1 MMATLRSNEAVPGE
15 QAGPLAGD
23 TENEKNVEQ
32 GNAAPEQETLPEPGA
47 PESIET
53 EQAAPEHEKR
63 AEAPEVTSE
72 GVDFSEEEA
81 QLSASAPEFDLGD
94 ATEDET
100 NDPATEELDL
110 SSKNREAL
118 VELFAALLEEQPVQG
133 LRRSVE
139 AIKVAFYKQ
148 HNAWVEQLRRMYV
161 EAGGVPEDFVP
172 EPDPSEAHFKELFSE
187 YRCRRDAYIAGLER
201 QKEEN
206 MQAKLRII
214 EELRAL
220 ADSNETLN
228 NTFNTFRELQQRW
241 KETGPVPQAQTKDL
255 WETYNLHVEN
265 FYNYIKINKELRD
278 LDLKRNFE
286 VKTRLCEEA
295 EKLILEQSV
304 VAAFRKLQQLHD
316 QWRETGPVAREL
328 KEALWNRFHEASLRI
343 NKQHQEYFEGL
354 KEEQKRNLEL
364 KNELCVKAE
373 ELLAAL
379 PGSRKDW
386 NKASERLIEIQK
398 VWKTIGFAPKKDNAR
413 IYERFR
419 NACDRFFEHK
429 RAYYVRMKGEMD
441 ENLARKTEI
450 CEAAEALCQSDQWK
464 KVSDELIALQR
475 RWKEIGPV
483 SRRHS
488 DAIWKRFRA
497 ACDTF
502 FERKSAHF
510 SSVDAQ
516 HADNLRKKEELLAE
530 IEAADMQSVTFDA
543 IKEYQ
548 RRWSEIGFVPIRQK
562 DAVQARY
569 KAIMDQL
576 FNTLRSGERGR
587 NLDRYRD
594 RVSGMKENGD
604 RRLRTER
611 DRLYNKVKQLESDI
625 ATLENNIGF
634 FSMSKNAEAM
644 IREVRAKIDRARSER
659 EEIIEKIRL
668 IDKQE

>member
-187 YRCRRDAYIAGLER
+187 YRRRRDAYIAGLER

>member
-15 QAGPLAGD
+15 QAGRLAGD
-23 TENEKNVEQ
+23 TENEKNLEQ

-63 AEAPEVTSE
+63 TEAPEETSE
-72 GVDFSEEEA
+72 GIDFSEEEA

-148 HNAWVEQLRRMYV
+148 HNAWVEQLRRMYM

-172 EPDPSEAHFKELFSE
+172 EPDPSEARFKELFSE
-187 YRCRRDAYIAGLER
+187 YRRRRDAYIAGLER

-419 NACDRFFEHK
+419 NACDRFFEQK

>member
-32 GNAAPEQETLPEPGA
+32 GNAAPEQETLPELGA

-118 VELFAALLEEQPVQG
+118 VEFFAALLEEQPVQG

-187 YRCRRDAYIAGLER
+187 YRRRRDAYIAGLER